1 MVFVTEAII
10 HKNTVVI
17 KLLNTSVAKVAMLSV
32 LGTQVF
38 TVHTNIVKMITF
50 GLYPLQNLLKVG
62 LFVNISWIHESKYV
76 ENNSS
81 NKEKVTYD
89 VSSF

>member
-1 MVFVTEAII
+1 VVFVTEAII

-17 KLLNTSVAKVAMLSV
+17 KLLNTSIAKVTMLGV
-32 LGTQVF
+32 LGTEVF
-38 TVHTNIVKMITF
+38 TVHTNIVKVITF

-62 LFVNISWIHESKYV
+62 LFVNISRIHESKYV

-89 VSSF
+89 VPSL